1 MATTN
6 LISKSLGDI
15 FLETGNGTPDHTS
28 PKGSLYVDQDT
39 AKVYQ
44 NSDGSTSWQVY
55 QTVAYG
61 EAYYQGNTTAT
72 VINTTNTWTLVDN
85 TFILGDVVGVTS
97 SGATISILPGYDGEY
112 EVRGDLTISYVAG
125 TNNYEVG
132 LSVNDLNP
140 STGSYNGALID
151 VTYTRQHIGFETIV
165 SMTSSTSLKLSVRN
179 LTNTDNVIIRNS
191 QVFLRKIE

>member
-39 AKVYQ
+39 GKVYQ

-61 EAYYQGNTTAT
+61 EFYYQGNTTAT
-72 VINTTNTWTLVDN
+72 VISTTNTWTLVDN
-85 TFILGDVVGVTS
+85 TFILGNVVGVTS
-97 SGATISILPGYDGEY
+97 SGSSISILPGYDGEY

>member
-15 FLETGNGTPDHTS
+15 LLESGNGTPNHTS

-39 AKVYQ
+39 GKVYQ
-44 NSDGSTSWQVY
+44 NTNGSTSWQAY

-61 EAYYQGNTTAT
+61 QTYYQNNTTAT
-72 VINTTNTWTLVDN
+72 VIATTNTWTLVDN
-85 TFILGDVVGVTS
+85 VFTLGNSVGVTA

-112 EVRGDLTISYVAG
+112 EVRGDVTIAYVAG
-125 TNNYEVG
+125 TNNFEVG
-132 LSVNDLNP
+132 LSVNNLNP

-151 VTYTRQHIGFETIV
+151 ATYTRQHIGFENIV

-179 LTNTDNVIIRNS
+179 LTNADDVIIRNA